1 MSDDSFASEPL
12 ITECVLSSNEISYSL
27 KSLID
32 IEAADYS
39 FIDEVIA
46 QIVCDQLQIKPL
58 TLTKAKSIREFDDH
72 YAKRLI
78 THAIYLNLTVQDHTI
93 DTASMLITR
102 LDQHQ
107 MILEKTWMNK
117 IGLVI
122 DMRIDSL
129 RFSNFTPNHKSIVL
143 LTSNKT
149 ITKQKS
155 LTSTHILKRSFT
167 TSQLSLKSLSFSQF
181 NEKSVKLIEQL
192 KSRDATLTSVKN
204 SKSTFS
210 LNSFSFSSTNIAMIE
225 AATYRMLV
233 KRSDVKIFAVIVL
246 KIDRLITTVENKPEE
261 VNLHELSHAEV
272 LEQVK
277 VKLFSEYHDYLD
289 VFDRAMVDQLS
300 LHCFYDHKIELID
313 EETFSRSRL
322 YQMFDHKLQKVKKY
336 LIEHL
341 NKEFIFFSFASYVS
355 LILFA
360 EKKDESL
367 RFCVDYRKLN
377 ALTKRNRYPLPL
389 IDETLACIQESKY
402 LTRLNIIAAFNK
414 LRMHSGSEDLTI
426 FITFFDSYKYHVMLF
441 ELINESTFYQHYMN
455 DVLFEYLHQFC
466 QIYLDDIII
475 YSKILKKHKR
485 HVRLILNRL
494 READLQIDIDKCE
507 FHVQKTIFLEL
518 LMSIEKLKMNSRKVQ
533 AVVDWLTLN
542 NLTQI
547 QFFIDFCNFYQ
558 RFIKNFSKIVRSM
571 IQLIQKKIIFEWN
584 EVCQTAFD
592 HMKRRMTETSILR
605 HFDQTRDFILEID
618 SFDYV
623 NDEVLFQYDDEDV
636 LHSIVFYS
644 KNMSSAECNYEIYDK
659 ELLIIIWAF
668 EHWRLELKLIDISI
682 KMFIDH
688 QALTSLMKDKKLS
701 RWQMRWVQKL
711 ADFNFKIMY
720 RSDKQNIKI
729 DALTRRA
736 DFVPRGFDDERV
748 QYQRTT
754 ILTSNRMK
762 IADLEK
768 NNDQSIYKQI
778 LETNEIDENCTL
790 LREAIAR
797 DEAQY
802 EGIKLKNCRT
812 QNEILYHDSQ
822 LWVSFNELLQ
832 MNLIREIHDQ
842 SSIDHSEIL
851 RTVKVIKRNY
861 YWPSMRK
868 TVDRYIR
875 NCYICQRSKTS
886 RDKSNDL
893 LQPLSI
899 SEQRW
904 QNIVMNFIIDLPD
917 SYDYNAI
924 LTVICRLL
932 KERHYISCI
941 TDDEGITVEKT
952 AEMLLQWVYW
962 IHDLLSFIVFDRDSQ
977 FTFILWKFLCKRLGI
992 SLRLFIAYHLRID
1005 DQSERVN
1012 QNVERYLRFFCS
1024 YMQNDWFKWLL
1035 MIKFVDNN
1043 ALSSAIFLT
1052 LFFMNKGFHPRM
1064 SFDPDIIE
1072 YESTRERLQI
1082 DRAKNISEQMNKTL
1096 IFAREALTKTREQM
1110 VNQANKHRKKVNYEI
1125 ESKMFL
1131 NERNIVTA
1139 RSFKKLNDKML
1150 DSFQITESVDSFY
1163 KLKLSETMRIHD
1175 VFHSEL
1181 LRSAVDDSL
1190 PGQKNEPSRSIVIND
1205 EDEWK
1210 IDDILNFRRYRRRL
1224 QYRVKWKSYDN
1235 DLNWYNADDD
1245 EFMNAQEV
1253 VDEFHTRY
1261 SRKAH

>member
-1 MSDDSFASEPL
+1 MLISSTTSMSDDSFASESL
-12 ITECVLSSNEISYSL
+12 ITECILSSNEISYSL

-46 QIVCDQLQIKPL
+46 QIVCDQLQIESL
-58 TLTKAKSIREFDDH
+58 TLIKAKSIQEFDDH
-72 YAKRLI
+72 YAKKLI
-78 THAIYLNLTVQDHTI
+78 THVIYSNLTVQDHTI
-93 DTASMLITR
+93 HTASMLITR

-117 IGLVI
+117 IDLVI
-122 DMRIDSL
+122 DMQIDFL
-129 RFSNFTPNHKSIVL
+129 RFSNFNSTSQKSIAL
-143 LTSNKT
+143 FSSNKS
-149 ITKQKS
+149 IMKRKS

-167 TSQLSLKSLSFSQF
+167 FVTSQLSQKSLSFRQF
-181 NEKSVKLIEQL
+181 NEKSVKLVKQS
-192 KSRDATLTSVKN
+192 KSRDAVSSNVN
-204 SKSTFS
+204 SKSTS
-210 LNSFSFSSTNIAMIE
+210 DSMNIAMIE
-225 AATYRMLV
+225 TATYRMLV

-246 KIDRLITTVENKPEE
+246 KIDWLITTAENKLEK
-261 VNLHELSHAEV
+261 VNLHELSHV
-272 LEQVK
+272 KILEQVK
-277 VKLFSEYHDYLD
+277 IKLLSEYHDYLD
-289 VFDRAMVDQLS
+289 IFDRAMINQLS
-300 LHCFYDHKIELID
+300 LHRFYDHKIELID
-313 EETFSRSRL
+313 EETFLRSKL
-322 YQMFDHKLQKVKKY
+322 YQMFNHKLQKIKKY
-336 LIEHL
+336 LIKHL

-377 ALTKRNRYPLPL
+377 ALIKRDHYSLSL
-389 IDETLACIQESKY
+389 IDETLARIQESKY
-402 LTRLNIIAAFNK
+402 LTRLNIIVAFNK
-414 LRMHSGSEDLTI
+414 LCMHSDSEDLTI
-426 FITFFDSYKYHVMLF
+426 FIIFFNSYKYHVMLF

-485 HVRLILNRL
+485 YIWLILNRL
-494 READLQIDIDKCE
+494 READLQIDINKCK
-507 FHVQKTIFLEL
+507 FHVQKIIFLEL
-518 LMSIEKLKMNSRKVQ
+518 LMSIEKLKMNSRKMQ
-533 AVVDWLTLN
+533 AVVDWSTLN
-542 NLTQI
+542 NLTQM
-547 QFFIDFCNFYQ
+547 QFFIDFCNFYR
-558 RFIKNFSKIVRSM
+558 RFIKNFSKIVHSM
-571 IQLIQKKIIFEWN
+571 IQLTQKKIIFEWN
-584 EVCQTAFD
+584 EVCQTAFN
-592 HMKRRMTETSILR
+592 HMKRCMTETFILR
-605 HFDQTRDFILEID
+605 HFDQIRDFILEID

-623 NDEVLFQYDDEDV
+623 NDEVLSQYDDEDV

-659 ELLIIIWAF
+659 KLLIIIWAF
-668 EHWRLELKLIDISI
+668 EHWRLELKLTDISI

-688 QALTSLMKDKKLS
+688 QALISLMKDKELS
-701 RWQMRWVQKL
+701 RRQMRWVQKL

-729 DALTRRA
+729 DALTRWA
-736 DFVPRGFDDERV
+736 DFVSRDLNDERV

-754 ILTSNRMK
+754 ILTLNWMK

-797 DEAQY
+797 DETQY
-802 EGIKLKNCRT
+802 EDIKLKNCWI
-812 QNEILYHDSQ
+812 QNKILYHDSQ
-822 LWVSFNELLQ
+822 LWVSFNKLLQ

-851 RTVKVIKRNY
+851 RTVKIIKRNY
-861 YWPSMRK
+861 YWSSMRK
-868 TVDRYIR
+868 TIDQYIQ
-875 NCYICQRSKTS
+875 NCYLCQHSKTS
-886 RDKSNDL
+886 RNKSNDL
-893 LQPLSI
+893 LQSLFI

-904 QNIVMNFIIDLPD
+904 QNIVMNFIINLSD
-917 SYDYNAI
+917 SYDYNVI

-941 TDDEGITVEKT
+941 TDDEDITVEKT

-962 IHDLLSFIVFDRDSQ
+962 THNLSSFIVFNRDSQ
-977 FTFILWKFLCKRLGI
+977 FIFILWKSLCKRLSI
-992 SLRLFIAYHLRID
+992 SLQLFIIYHLQIN
-1005 DQSERVN
+1005 DQSEQVN
-1012 QNVERYLRFFCS
+1012 QNVEQYLCFFCS

-1035 MIKFVDNN
+1035 MIKFIDNN
-1043 ALSSAIFLT
+1043 ILFSIIFLT
-1052 LFFMNKGFHPRM
+1052 LFFMNKSFHSCM
-1064 SFDPDIIE
+1064 SFNSDIIK

-1082 DRAKNISEQMNKTL
+1082 TWVENIFNHMNKTL
-1096 IFAREALTKTREQM
+1096 IFAREALIKTWEQM
-1110 VNQANKHRKKVNYEI
+1110 MNQTNKHRKKINYKI

-1131 NERNIVTA
+1131 NEQNIVTA

-1150 DSFQITESVDSFY
+1150 NSFQITESVNSFY
-1163 KLKLSETMRIHD
+1163 KLKLSETMHIHD
-1175 VFHSEL
+1175 VFYSEL
-1181 LRSAVDDSL
+1181 LCSVVDDSL
-1190 PGQKNEPSRSIVIND
+1190 SDQKNESSRSIVIND

-1210 IDDILNFRRYRRRL
+1210 IDDILNFQWYWRWL

-1235 DLNWYNADDD
+1235 DLNWYNADNNK
-1245 EFMNAQEV
+1245 FMNV
-1253 VDEFHTRY
+1253 
-1261 SRKAH
+1261 